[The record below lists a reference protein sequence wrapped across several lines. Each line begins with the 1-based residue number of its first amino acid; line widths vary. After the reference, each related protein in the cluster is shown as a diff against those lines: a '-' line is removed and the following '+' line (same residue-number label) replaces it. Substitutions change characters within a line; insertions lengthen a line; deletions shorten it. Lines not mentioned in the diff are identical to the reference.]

1 MQKILLMLL
10 PLLTFYGC
18 YDTTSN
24 KIDQDQAPFTI
35 SRAPAFTPNI
45 ETSTVPITAQII
57 LYASTQ
63 LNPITVTESSVY
75 IQNDAGERLSASVT
89 LNAQSIIIQ
98 PTVYLTPN
106 SKFQIIITTALQ
118 NRIGAHLSQSLSIPF
133 LSGDTIGDTIPPVLL
148 GNSFHNNGDQ
158 IHPNTTLYFQF
169 DEPISPLSVTDDTIR
184 VYIPDPL
191 ERVPGTIG
199 VTGNLLYF
207 KPSIP
212 FSELTSPNT
221 DAGYG
226 IYLDTN
232 GTITD
237 LSGNVNIDA
246 EQYFEDYPD
255 LTAPPLR
262 QVPFVN
268 TNTYNY
274 SGNVYAIENIGST
287 LFIGGSNGLQL
298 CNYDAELGKFTPLSS
313 LNTTA
318 MGDIYSI
325 SIESSLEQ
333 LYLATSKGVVI
344 IDINDL
350 NAPKQLGFYTTTA
363 PVYGVDRFN
372 DHLYLAATLDGMID
386 LNISNLASPQV
397 ISSYPTQGT
406 AFSVL
411 STPSA
416 GYGDYV
422 SLSDFDNGMILID
435 PTYNS
440 TMDAIFGEFSGQI
453 RSIIQDKNS
462 AVNYLA
468 LSSVGGVYR
477 YDLQSTPPPYLSL
490 MLRLPSYAY
499 KILSRSNQQFY
510 VSLKDMGI
518 ALVDYQVDPTITKLF
533 NVPFEI
539 TTYGYVTNGV
549 IEHLIVTNEQG
560 VLYAIDALQ

>member
-1 MQKILLMLL
+1 MQKLLLMLL
-10 PLLTFYGC
+10 PLLAFYGC
-18 YDTTSN
+18 YDSN
-24 KIDQDQAPFTI
+24 SDKMDQAPFTI
-35 SRAPAFTPNI
+35 SRAPAFAPGT

-57 LYASTQ
+57 LYASTP
-63 LNPITVTESSVY
+63 LNPATVTASNVY
-75 IQNDAGERLSASVT
+75 IQNDAGERLSALVT

-106 SKFQIIITTALQ
+106 STFQIIITTALQ
-118 NRIGAHLSQSLSIPF
+118 NRVGAHLSQPLSIPF
-133 LSGDTIGDTIPPVLL
+133 SSGDTIGDTTPPVLL

-199 VTGNLLYF
+199 VRGSLLYF
-207 KPSIP
+207 KPSVP

-237 LSGNVNIDA
+237 LSGNVNTDA

-287 LFIGGSNGLQL
+287 LLIGGSNGLQL

-318 MGDIYSI
+318 MGTIYSI
-325 SIESSLEQ
+325 SIESGLKQ

-344 IDINDL
+344 IDINDF

-372 DHLYLAATLDGMID
+372 DHLYLAATLNGMID
-386 LNISNLASPQV
+386 LNISNPASPQV
-397 ISSYPTQGT
+397 ISTYPTQGI

-416 GYGDYV
+416 GYGDYI
-422 SLSDFDNGMILID
+422 SLSDFNNGMILVD

-440 TMDAIFGEFSGQI
+440 TMNAIFGEFFGQI
-453 RSIIQDKNS
+453 RSIVQDKNS
-462 AVNYLA
+462 TVNYLA

-499 KILSRSNQQFY
+499 KILSRSDKQFY

-518 ALVDYQVDPTITKLF
+518 TLVDYQIEPTLMKFF

-549 IEHLIVTNEQG
+549 IEHLIITDEQG

>member
-18 YDTTSN
+18 YDTNSN
-24 KIDQDQAPFTI
+24 KIGQDQAPFTI
-35 SRAPAFTPNI
+35 SRAPAFSPNT

-63 LNPITVTESSVY
+63 LNPATVTESSVY
-75 IQNDAGERLSASVT
+75 IQNDTGERLSASVT

-118 NRIGAHLSQSLSIPF
+118 NHIGAHLSQPLSIPF
-133 LSGDTIGDTIPPVLL
+133 SSGDTIGDTIPPVLL

-274 SGNVYAIENIGST
+274 SGNVYAIESIGST

-298 CNYDAELGKFTPLSS
+298 CNYDSELGKFTPLSS

-318 MGDIYSI
+318 MGAIYSI
-325 SIESSLEQ
+325 SIESGLKQ

-372 DHLYLAATLDGMID
+372 DHLYLAATLEGMID

-453 RSIIQDKNS
+453 RSIIQDENS

-499 KILSRSNQQFY
+499 KILSRSNKQFY

-518 ALVDYQVDPTITKLF
+518 ALVDYQVEPTITKFF